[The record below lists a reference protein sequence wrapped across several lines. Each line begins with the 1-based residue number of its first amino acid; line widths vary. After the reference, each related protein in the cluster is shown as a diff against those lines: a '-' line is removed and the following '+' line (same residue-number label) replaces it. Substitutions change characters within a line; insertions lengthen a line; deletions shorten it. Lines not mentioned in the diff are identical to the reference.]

1 MHSRSSV
8 ATRVCAFT
16 LAFLVVASP
25 LAAFAQSEKLDLDVI
40 SQIRDEGFHRSKVM
54 DILSELTD
62 HIGPRLTG
70 SPNMKRANEWTRDQ
84 FAQWGLQNAH
94 LEAWGPFGRGWQ
106 QQYVEVRMTSPDV
119 VPLYAYPKAWT
130 PGTAGAVSGQAVW
143 VNIQGKEDMEKYKGQ
158 LAGKIVFSGALRE
171 VLPQDKAALTRY
183 DEKQLDDIYEFQAQE
198 RRGGPNFDPSEFRRR
213 QQLQREVQK
222 FFADEKPL
230 AVIESSRGDGGT
242 MFVQSGGP
250 YQADQPQA
258 TVPQLVMAV
267 EHWGR
272 IVRLLQ
278 KKYEVALELDVRNRF
293 FDDAKEQWDT
303 VAEIPGT
310 DPKLKDEIVML
321 GAHLD
326 SWHSGTG
333 ATDNGAGSAAGMEA
347 VRILKTLVDRGV
359 IKPRRT
365 IRIALWSGEE
375 QGLLG
380 SRAYVKN
387 HFGGREDLP
396 GQADTPSFL
405 RRQGPLTI
413 KQPEQSKVAA
423 YFNIDNGTGKI
434 RGIYCQE
441 NAAVR
446 PIFEQWFAPF
456 HDLGAQTVSLRNTSG
471 TDHLSFDAVGIP
483 GFQFIQDPVEYDTR
497 THHSNMDVYERIQAN
512 DMMQMS
518 VIMATFVYNAAQRDE
533 KLPRKQ
539 LPKDEARGQ
548 QRASSPTETVLPA
561 NPPAKTAVGQVE

>member
-8 ATRVCAFT
+8 VTRVCAFT

-25 LAAFAQSEKLDLDVI
+25 LASFAQSEKVDLDVI

-106 QQYVEVRMTSPDV
+106 QQYVEVRMTSPDI

-130 PGTAGAVSGQAVW
+130 PGTNGAVNGQAVW
-143 VNIQGKEDMEKYKGQ
+143 VNIQSKEDMEKYKGQ
-158 LAGKIVFSGALRE
+158 LAGKIVFSGSLRD

-198 RRGGPNFDPSEFRRR
+198 RRGGPNFDPAEFRRR
-213 QQLQREVQK
+213 QQFQREVQK
-222 FFADEKPL
+222 FLADEKPL
-230 AVIESSRGDGGT
+230 AVVESSRGDGGT

-250 YQADQPQA
+250 YQGDQPQA

-278 KKYEVALELDVRNRF
+278 KKYEVALELDVRNKF
-293 FDDAKEQWDT
+293 FDDAKDQWDT

-310 DPKLKDEIVML
+310 DPKLKDEVVML

-326 SWHSGTG
+326 SWHAGTG

-405 RRQGPLTI
+405 RRQGPLTL

-456 HDLGAQTVSLRNTSG
+456 HDLGAQTISLRNTGG

-533 KLPRKQ
+533 KLPRKP
-539 LPKDEARGQ
+539 LPKDEPRGRGQ
-548 QRASSPTETVLPA
+548 QQAASPTETVLPA
-561 NPPAKTAVGQVE
+561 NPPKTAVDQ